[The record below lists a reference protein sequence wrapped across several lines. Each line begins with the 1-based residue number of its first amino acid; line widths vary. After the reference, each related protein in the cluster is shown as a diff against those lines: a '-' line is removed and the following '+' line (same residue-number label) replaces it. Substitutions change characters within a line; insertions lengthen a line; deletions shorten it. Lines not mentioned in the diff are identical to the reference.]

1 MRKQAGEPTSQSRS
15 ERKKK
20 RSECSGREQRADEA
34 PAVSVSRILRGSSAE
49 QGLLMSSPRPDRHAR
64 AKVAPSSCERE
75 REEEGGPSGEDE
87 PVLPCSPD
95 GKLER
100 RRERNGLLVQCMAR
114 RERLGVRETR
124 KYSGRGQVGLEGRGA
139 GFGTAPSWKNR
150 RFAAS
155 SFSSDMLRAQGRAQR
170 SALGPRSR
178 GEGGGGEGEGRTG
191 ATCSAAWP

>member
-1 MRKQAGEPTSQSRS
+1 MSRRDRAAARERRS
-15 ERKKK
+15 EA
-20 RSECSGREQRADEA
+20 SAAGGSSGRGAGGVRKPDPPWIVRRTGAPDELPA
-34 PAVSVSRILRGSSAE
+34 PGSSRASK
-49 QGLLMSSPRPDRHAR
+49 SSAVELR
-64 AKVAPSSCERE
+64 EGE
-75 REEEGGPSGEDE
+75 REEEGDPSGEDE
-87 PVLPCSPD
+87 AVLPSSPD

-100 RRERNGLLVQCMAR
+100 LRERNGLLVQCMAR